1 MLGIA
6 RICSNPQVLLQRSTA
21 ICRRYCAKHVR
32 SRFVRLAHGRS
43 NVVRILRGVRMDLH
57 GFSKHC
63 QICYVVSHDCI
74 DQPQSLSQRD
84 WLRWETDHPQGMGG
98 AGFWPLF
105 VSHQLG
111 AGVWARPDLLGF
123 AWICSD
129 VLGSARNSKFRCS
142 AQPPFLID
150 IVPNDVQRRMSGH

>member
-32 SRFVRLAHGRS
+32 SRFVRLTHGRS

-98 AGFWPLF
+98 AGFWPCV

-111 AGVWARPDLLGF
+111 ARVRTRSDLLGL
-123 AWICSD
+123 ARICSD
-129 VLGSARNSKFRCS
+129 SLGSTRTRNFHCS
-142 AQPPFLID
+142 TQPAFPVD
-150 IVPNDVQRRMSGH
+150 IVTNDVQQSMVGH